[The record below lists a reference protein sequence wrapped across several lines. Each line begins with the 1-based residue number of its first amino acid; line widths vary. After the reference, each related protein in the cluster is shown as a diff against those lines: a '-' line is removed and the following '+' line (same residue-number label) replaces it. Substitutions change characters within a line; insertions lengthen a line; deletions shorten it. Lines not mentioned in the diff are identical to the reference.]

1 VEGEK
6 RSGVIAA
13 TRDFNEYDGRKGHTD
28 DRAIARCCGRHLR
41 EREAIEAE
49 IADLVARVVAALRK
63 SSGRRLLA
71 HRRRNVRNRVSE
83 RCLLTPQEAK
93 HEQCVDE

>member
-13 TRDFNEYDGRKGHTD
+13 TRDFNEYDGRKGHTN
-28 DRAIARCCGRHLR
+28 DRGIARCCSRHLR

-49 IADLVARVVAALRK
+49 IADLVLRVLGALGK
-63 SSGRRLLA
+63 SGGMRRLPR
-71 HRRRNVRNRVSE
+71 RRRNVRNRVSE

-93 HEQCVDE
+93 HQQCVDE